1 MTADQYRNTLSY
13 VFGPGISMPRSFA
26 PMTRTDGLLSV
37 GTSFAGVTA
46 AQMEIYQ
53 KTAATAASQVV
64 DEDNRNFLVPCTPK
78 SLEAADDACAREFLG
93 KVGRLVYRRPVQK
106 ERLDE

>member
-1 MTADQYRNTLSY
+1 MSGPQEPAGDATAKRMRLMTAEQYRNTLSY
-13 VFGPGISMPRSFA
+13 VFGPGISMPTSFA
-26 PMTRTDGLLSV
+26 PVTRMDGLLSV

-78 SLEAADDACAREFLG
+78 SAEAA
-93 KVGRLVYRRPVQK
+93 
-106 ERLDE
+106 